1 MKIRRLI
8 ATSAVVVAAAGVL
21 VAPANA
27 YDGDWVINQQFE
39 RTTNPSFT
47 PGFNPNDVDT
57 ALFQFDNR
65 AKVLSLRL
73 DFFQAPSD
81 RLFTVYI
88 GTFANGMCNATMTA
102 EIASAPLFVTTP
114 TTTPSRQWI
123 PDGVQLVHTAVGGT
137 PDGTG
142 WRYDGLDA
150 NGYRWIRIIP
160 GHYEDVPASSSVTT
174 IDPNRYNRI
183 AHLNVSGIDGELV
196 SQTTVN
202 NSDLSWSFTFSH
214 PLLNRLGGTCADIYI
229 PGRAAPYR
237 IVSNVSNI
245 PSPVPALA
253 VAPKV
258 VASGQRS
265 LVLSPKSD
273 KTPKANT
280 KHKKK
285 KPLRKKRG

>member
-1 MKIRRLI
+1 MKVRRLI
-8 ATSAVVVAAAGVL
+8 ATSAAVVAVAGVL
-21 VAPANA
+21 VAPAHA

-81 RLFTVYI
+81 RLFTIYI
-88 GTFANGMCNATMTA
+88 GTFANGMCNANMTA
-102 EIASAPLFVTTP
+102 EIDSAPLFVTTP

-123 PDGVQLVHTAVGGT
+123 PDGVQLIHTAVGAT
-137 PDGTG
+137 PDGIG

-150 NGYRWIRIIP
+150 NGYRWIRIVP

-174 IDPNRYNRI
+174 IDPNRYNRVTY
-183 AHLNVSGIDGELV
+183 LNVSGIDGELV
-196 SQTTVN
+196 TQTTVN
-202 NSDLSWSFTFSH
+202 KSDLSWSFTFSH
-214 PLLNRLGGTCADIYI
+214 PLLNRIGGDCADIYI

-237 IVSNVSNI
+237 IVPNVINTGSTL
-245 PSPVPALA
+245 VAPALLA
-253 VAPKV
+253 STTGSAKITKV
-258 VASGQRS
+258 KKV
-265 LVLSPKSD
+265 KNY
-273 KTPKANT
+273 KPKA
-280 KHKKK
+280 H
-285 KPLRKKRG
+285 KPLRKKKKNVLN